1 MNRREADRGKTKQ
14 KQPKKKSL
22 TYEDF
27 VKETQ
32 KGPLMKTGE
41 VIKDETRSK

>member
-1 MNRREADRGKTKQ
+1 
-14 KQPKKKSL
+14 
-22 TYEDF
+22 

-41 VIKDETRSK
+41 VIKDETRSKWSIFLRKGLNSWDLILWEKKST